1 MTKSKV
7 KRFRIG
13 ERAIGG
19 IIEARVTDEGG
30 QYELVEVKALDWSN
44 PANVVLSDWAE
55 TDHVKWYNS
64 ISNTLNEMTS
74 SYYADKVLEWITGE
88 VKKYQSNKKQTI

>member
-1 MTKSKV
+1 MSKSKV

-13 ERAIGG
+13 AYAIGG

-44 PANVVLSDWAE
+44 PTNVVLSDWAE
-55 TDHVKWYNS
+55 TDHVKWYNI
-64 ISNTLNEMTS
+64 ISNTLNEMTI
-74 SYYADKVLEWITGE
+74 SYYADKVLEWITDE
-88 VKKYQSNKKQTI
+88 VKKYQSNKKTN